1 MVTIYDISKKT
12 GFSPPTVSKALNG
25 AGTLSLVTRGRIL
38 DAARDMGYVPNLT
51 ARALSTRR
59 SRLIGIINKD
69 IYLTDVFIPPIFNNI
84 LGGARQVMEAQ
95 GYELLMLRG
104 AHDFLTA
111 ASYRNIDGFLLF
123 AIPGEEEYRSLLK
136 SRLPCVSTNDLLPGI
151 STAITDNYGGAVT
164 AVQYLVDL
172 GHRHIAYIAGPV
184 TWMSPAS
191 EERFQGYR
199 DCLERNGIT
208 ENPKLTETAGLWSAL
223 GGYEAA
229 RRLLEKKESFTAI
242 FATSDN
248 LAYGTIKALNE
259 AGIRVPQ
266 DVSIVGFD
274 GDPLGEYVSPPLT
287 TMRQD
292 SVLIGKT
299 AAELLLKRL
308 SGEERAELKRIP
320 AELVLRSSCRPPC
333 KFS

>member
-1 MVTIYDISKKT
+1 
-12 GFSPPTVSKALNG
+12 
-25 AGTLSLVTRGRIL
+25 
-38 DAARDMGYVPNLT
+38 
-51 ARALSTRR
+51 
-59 SRLIGIINKD
+59 
-69 IYLTDVFIPPIFNNI
+69 
-84 LGGARQVMEAQ
+84 
-95 GYELLMLRG
+95 
-104 AHDFLTA
+104 
-111 ASYRNIDGFLLF
+111 
-123 AIPGEEEYRSLLK
+123 
-136 SRLPCVSTNDLLPGI
+136 
-151 STAITDNYGGAVT
+151 
-164 AVQYLVDL
+164 
-172 GHRHIAYIAGPV
+172 
-184 TWMSPAS
+184 MSPAS

-208 ENPKLTETAGLWSAL
+208 QNPELTETAGLWSAL

-229 RRLLEKKESFTAI
+229 RRLLEKKEAFTAI

-259 AGIRVPQ
+259 TGIRIPQ

-308 SGEERAELKRIP
+308 SGEEKAELKRIP
-320 AELVLRSSCRPPC
+320 AELVLRSSCRSP
-333 KFS
+333 